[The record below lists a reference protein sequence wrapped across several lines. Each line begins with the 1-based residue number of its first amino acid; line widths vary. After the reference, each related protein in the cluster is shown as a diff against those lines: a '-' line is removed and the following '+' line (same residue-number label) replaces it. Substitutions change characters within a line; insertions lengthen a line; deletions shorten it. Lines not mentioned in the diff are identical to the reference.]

1 MAKTSGI
8 GWTTFS
14 LDDSGGTLRAIVND
28 VTECSWDTP
37 RAEQDITGLD
47 KSAKERLHLLA
58 DFSVS
63 FTGVFN
69 DAASTGFFTVVKTLA
84 NTRTLTMVV
93 TGTVG
98 ANTLSNEVLMT
109 SVNWSRASGG
119 ELTGSVAAGLQSGTV
134 PVWS

>member
-1 MAKTSGI
+1 MAKEAGI

-28 VTECSWDTP
+28 VTQCNFDTP
-37 RAEQDITGLD
+37 RAVQDVTGLD
-47 KSAKERLHLLA
+47 KSAIERLHLLA

-69 DAASTGFFTVVKTLA
+69 DAASTGFHTVVKSLA
-84 NTRTLTMVV
+84 TIRTLTMVV
-93 TGTVG
+93 SGQ
-98 ANTLSNEVLMT
+98 TLTNEVFLT
-109 SVNWSRASGG
+109 SVNWSRAQSG
-119 ELTGSVAAGLQSGTV
+119 ELTGAVSGALGDGTV